1 MIFTKVED
9 MVNVNATQ
17 ANELISRGDV
27 VVIDVR
33 DAGEWCEG
41 HLPSARHIPLETLRA
56 SVKNSLPASN
66 VLFVCAA
73 GMRSQ
78 TAARL
83 AEQCGITKVY
93 NLTTGTRG
101 WAKAGLPLV
110 AERLSA

>member
-1 MIFTKVED
+1 M
-9 MVNVNATQ
+9 NVNAAQ
-17 ANELISRGDV
+17 ANELISRGEV
-27 VVIDVR
+27 EIIDVR

-41 HLPSARHIPLETLRA
+41 HLPGARHIPLETLRA
-56 SVKNSLPASN
+56 NVKTSLPATN

-83 AEQCGITKVY
+83 AEQHGVTKVY